1 MTNKLMNK
9 QTNKQTNEWTNG
21 RQKKWKKEIWSHKF
35 LFLVA
40 EMSFFIIGGT
50 NVELLQVAQK
60 SGF

>member
-1 MTNKLMNK
+1 MDVERRPDKK
-9 QTNKQTNEWTNG
+9 NE
-21 RQKKWKKEIWSHKF
+21 RKKYKF
-35 LFLVA
+35 LLLVA